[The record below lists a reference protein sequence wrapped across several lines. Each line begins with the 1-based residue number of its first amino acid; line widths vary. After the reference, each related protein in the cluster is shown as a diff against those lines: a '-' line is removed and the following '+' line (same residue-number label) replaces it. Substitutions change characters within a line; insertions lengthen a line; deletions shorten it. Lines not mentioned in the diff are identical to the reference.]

1 MAIKASGGNP
11 PSNSLSFTE
20 IENEFGQNSKRSL
33 GEYRMNNLNIGALT
47 EVEMTL
53 TILP

>member
-20 IENEFGQNSKRSL
+20 IENEFGQNASRSL
-33 GEYRMNNLNIGALT
+33 GDYRMRDLNIGALS
-47 EVEMTL
+47 EISLSVS
-53 TILP
+53 